1 MHMFSKTELKM
12 LSDVGR
18 GSDTIESLIGTSEIS
33 WSQVYKTVRSLK
45 KKDVLRAS
53 EGKVFAENKTHVAL
67 LMNVLRSSHD
77 SYHALSDRGLD
88 ILAELIVP
96 HTMKELSETLE
107 MHQTTVSRK
116 LKDLRSLSMIGKEN
130 GKYFLNRK
138 FWPELLELAES
149 YSSYKKNIDL
159 RAIPGS
165 KIYHSSDD
173 LVVFSNDSEAGYRKT
188 AFSKYTEFGIKIREI
203 TYFYCDLDHEPS
215 LSEVFL
221 HSLYVISVDDDWSR
235 KMIALIFYVK
245 FKDELTGIEHEMKDE
260 MDRVLSGSEVK
271 GWVPLNEMRERADMY
286 GVKL

>member
-1 MHMFSKTELKM
+1 MFSKSELKM
-12 LSDVGR
+12 LSDISR
-18 GSDTIESLIGTSEIS
+18 GNDTIGSLIETSEIS

-45 KKDVLRAS
+45 KKEVLQAIG
-53 EGKVFAENKTHVAL
+53 GKVFVENKTHVAL
-67 LMNVLRSSHD
+67 LMNILRSSHD
-77 SYHALSDRGLD
+77 SYDTLSDRGLD

-96 HTMKELSETLE
+96 HTIKELSESLE

-116 LKDLRSLSMIGKEN
+116 LKDLCSLSMVRKEN

-138 FWPELLELAES
+138 FWPELLELAEA

-173 LVVFSNDSEAGYRKT
+173 LIVFSNNSEAEYKKT
-188 AFSKYTEFGIKIREI
+188 AFSKYTEFGIKIRDI

-215 LSEVFL
+215 LQEVFL

-245 FKDELTGIEHEMKDE
+245 FKDELKGIDHEMKDE
-260 MDRVLSGSEVK
+260 MDHVLLGSKVK
-271 GWVPLNEMRERADMY
+271 GWAPLNEMQERADMY